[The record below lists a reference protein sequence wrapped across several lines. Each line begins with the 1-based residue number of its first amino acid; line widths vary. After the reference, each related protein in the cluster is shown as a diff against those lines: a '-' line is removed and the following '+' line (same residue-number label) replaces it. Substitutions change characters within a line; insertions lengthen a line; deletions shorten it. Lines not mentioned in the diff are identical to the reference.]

1 LYYSINGVTF
11 FPYKH
16 LGQVKVGTLL
26 NIMAE
31 FGVGGA
37 VGNAFNLCD
46 QGFIYACIEHVGCN
60 TNDRR
65 FNLTLGIQW

>member
-1 LYYSINGVTF
+1 
-11 FPYKH
+11 
-16 LGQVKVGTLL
+16 
-26 NIMAE
+26 MAE